1 MKKIFVFVLAMVA
14 ILTSQAQKKD
24 PMAGKR
30 EFRDKMVAEKLK
42 LSEEQKQKAKKLNE
56 DYRKELTE
64 LRKKDD
70 LVVKEW
76 RSRMMELNKKHREDM
91 RGLLTNQQKEQME
104 KMKMERKKVAGIDK
118 IGRASCRERVKS
130 T

>member
-1 MKKIFVFVLAMVA
+1 MKKIFVFVLAMVG
-14 ILTSQAQKKD
+14 ILTSEAQKKD
-24 PMAGKR
+24 PIAGKR
-30 EFRDKMVAEKLK
+30 EFREKMVAEKLK

-56 DYRKELTE
+56 DYRKELSE

-91 RGLLTNQQKEQME
+91 RGLLTNQQKERSE
-104 KMKMERKKVAGIDK
+104 ER
-118 IGRASCRERVKS
+118 RVG
-130 T
+130 